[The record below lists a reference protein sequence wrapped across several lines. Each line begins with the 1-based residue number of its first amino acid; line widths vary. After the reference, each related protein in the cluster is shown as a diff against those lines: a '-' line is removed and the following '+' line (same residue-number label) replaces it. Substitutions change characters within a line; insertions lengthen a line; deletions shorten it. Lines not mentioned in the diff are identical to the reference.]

1 MTDAALIRN
10 LGGNDRADFLAVMA
24 RAFEQDPLFLATF
37 RGGRDDGSER
47 RVLAF
52 LSFLFDM
59 NRLMGGTPR
68 GLFVGGRLVACALLE
83 PPSTSSIVSAGRMMA
98 SALRFLPV
106 AFALPPRATA
116 FLNGYMKRTRAAVPS
131 CPHAYLVMLGVQPGE
146 QGRGF
151 GRRMVQDA
159 IERTRTERR
168 AAGIAL
174 DTENE
179 DNVRLYERWGFRKVT
194 SLDLGC
200 VEAHC
205 MFRPIGET
213 A

>member
-1 MTDAALIRN
+1 MTESAHIRD
-10 LGGNDRADFLAVMA
+10 LRGNDRASFLAVMA

-37 RGGRDDGSER
+37 WGRKGDGSER
-47 RVLAF
+47 QVLAF

-59 NRLMGGTPR
+59 NRLIGGTPR

-83 PPSTSSIVSAGRMMA
+83 PSSASSFVSAGRMIV
-98 SALRFLPV
+98 SAFRFLPV

-116 FLNGYMKRTRAAVPS
+116 FLNEYTKRTRSAVPRR
-131 CPHAYLVMLGVQPGE
+131 PHSYLVMVGVQPNE

-151 GRRMVQDA
+151 GRRLVQDA
-159 IERTRTERR
+159 IERTRTNRL
-168 AAGIAL
+168 AHGIAL

-179 DNVRLYERWGFRKVT
+179 ANVGLYERWGFQKVA
-194 SLDLGC
+194 SLELGR

-205 MFRPIGET
+205 MFLPLGET
-213 A
+213 K